1 MEPVYFAAPS
11 EFRAWLDGH
20 HATASQ
26 LWVGYH
32 KRASGRPSLS
42 WPESVDEAL
51 CFGWIDGLRRSVDDE
66 RYAIRFTPRR
76 PDSVWSHVNLEP
88 VAVLTAEGRMRPTG
102 LAIHAA
108 RRSDATPGSPR
119 AERPEHLP
127 EPYDRALR
135 GRNEVAWRFFAAQS
149 TAYWRAVQETMY
161 LLSVPGMRESIR

>member
-32 KRASGRPSLS
+32 KCASGRPSLS

-51 CFGWIDGLRRSVDDE
+51 CFGWIDGLRRSVYDE

-76 PDSVWSHVNLEP
+76 PEASGATS
-88 VAVLTAEGRMRPTG
+88 TSSGS
-102 LAIHAA
+102 
-108 RRSDATPGSPR
+108 RS
-119 AERPEHLP
+119 
-127 EPYDRALR
+127 
-135 GRNEVAWRFFAAQS
+135 
-149 TAYWRAVQETMY
+149 
-161 LLSVPGMRESIR
+161 